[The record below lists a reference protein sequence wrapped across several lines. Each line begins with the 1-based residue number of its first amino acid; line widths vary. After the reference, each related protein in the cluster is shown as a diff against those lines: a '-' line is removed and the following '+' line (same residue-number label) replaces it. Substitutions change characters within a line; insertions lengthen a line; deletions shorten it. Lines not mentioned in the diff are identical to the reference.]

1 MTDPTKIRGYLPSI
15 GIRNVAYKRSW
26 NEIFPATLPNPKDA
40 ASRRLLLMSLGR
52 HREIYPNDRSADST
66 ADAPAHLSDEFPTGY
81 SLTGCSPALVSA
93 SPAALSICGKRQQ
106 EDQTM
111 PSTPVSVDR
120 SHPLRK

>member
-1 MTDPTKIRGYLPSI
+1 MTDPTKIRGCPPSI
-15 GIRNVAYKRSW
+15 GIPNVAYKRSW
-26 NEIFPATLPNPKDA
+26 NEIFPATLPNPKDV
-40 ASRRLLLMSLGR
+40 ASRRLSLDEFGR

-66 ADAPAHLSDEFPTGY
+66 ADAPAHLSDEFPAGY

-93 SPAALSICGKRQQ
+93 SPAALSICGKRQP

-111 PSTPVSVDR
+111 FSKPVSVDR

>member
-1 MTDPTKIRGYLPSI
+1 MTDPTKIRGCLTSGGVP
-15 GIRNVAYKRSW
+15 NVAYKRSW
-26 NEIFPATLPNPKDA
+26 NEIFSATLPNPQDV

-66 ADAPAHLSDEFPTGY
+66 ADAPAPLSDEFPAGY

-93 SPAALSICGKRQQ
+93 SPTPFSICGKRQQ

-111 PSTPVSVDR
+111 PSKPVSVDR

>member
-1 MTDPTKIRGYLPSI
+1 MIHPTKIQRYLPSI
-15 GIRNVAYKRSW
+15 GIANVAYKRSW
-26 NEIFPATLPNPKDA
+26 NEIFSATLPNPKDV
-40 ASRRLLLMSLGR
+40 ASRRLFLMSLGR
-52 HREIYPNDRSADST
+52 HWEIYPNHRSAGST
-66 ADAPAHLSDEFPTGY
+66 ADAPVHPSDEFPAGY

-111 PSTPVSVDR
+111 PSKPVSVDR

>member
-26 NEIFPATLPNPKDA
+26 NEIFSATLPNPKDV
-40 ASRRLLLMSLGR
+40 ASRRLFLMSLGR
-52 HREIYPNDRSADST
+52 HWEIYPNDRSADPN
-66 ADAPAHLSDEFPTGY
+66 AGAPSHLSDEFPAGY

-111 PSTPVSVDR
+111 LSKPVSVDR